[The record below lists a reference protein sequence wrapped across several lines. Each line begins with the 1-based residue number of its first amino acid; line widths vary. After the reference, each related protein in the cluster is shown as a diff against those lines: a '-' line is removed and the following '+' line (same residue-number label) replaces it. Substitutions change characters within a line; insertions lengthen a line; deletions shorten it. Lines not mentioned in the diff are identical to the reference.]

1 MKNLY
6 LGCDA
11 SKGYAD
17 FVIINENHDIIE
29 NNFQLDDC
37 FDGHQKLYEVLSKN
51 LQDEEFC
58 LCAGIESTGGY
69 ENNWYDLFCRF
80 KEVMD
85 IKAVRLN
92 PITVFHNA
100 KSSMK
105 RVTTDKIS
113 ALNIAN
119 YLIDHKHE
127 VTYDGISYFGP
138 LRRQWMFI
146 KMLKKQKGQ
155 ILNQLEK
162 LLYSSN
168 PELLQYCK
176 DCVPN
181 YILNLLEKYPTAKKI
196 SRAKARS
203 LASIPYITEGK
214 AAEIITAAKSSVAS
228 DNSEEIAFLI
238 SSIAKQIIM
247 QNKTISIQEKTL
259 EKLTDNEDVAI
270 LTSIPGIGNCS
281 AVGLLLEIGTIE
293 RFKSSK
299 KLASFFGLHPVF
311 KESGD
316 KIGAM
321 RMSKQGRKVPR
332 TILYMS
338 ALTAIRDNEMFQ
350 GLYEGYIANGKAK
363 LAAIGIIMHKL
374 LRIIYGVLK
383 NKAVYRASIDVQNR
397 EKHSKVQIKKS
408 KEVSSRRFQQFSAK
422 APISTKQTRKRKQ
435 QEKSQ
440 DVNNIECGINTP
452 ATDNQ
457 DNKR

>member
-29 NNFQLDDC
+29 TNFQLDDC
-37 FDGHQKLYEVLSKN
+37 FDGHQKLYEVISEN

-58 LCAGIESTGGY
+58 LHAGIESTGGY

-80 KEVMD
+80 KEVIN

-92 PITVFHNA
+92 PLTVFHNA

-105 RVTTDKIS
+105 RVTTDRVS

-127 VTYDGISYFGP
+127 VTYNEVSYFGP

-176 DCVPN
+176 DCVPK
-181 YILNLLEKYPTAKKI
+181 YILNLLEKYPTAKKL
-196 SRAKARS
+196 SRAKVKS
-203 LASIPYITEGK
+203 LASIPYIAEEK
-214 AAEIITAAKSSVAS
+214 AIEIITAAKSSVAS

-247 QNKTISIQEKTL
+247 QNKSISTQEKAL
-259 EKLTDNEDVAI
+259 EKLTDNEDVEI

-338 ALTAIRDNEMFQ
+338 ALTTIRDNEMFK

-383 NKAVYRASIDVQNR
+383 NRTAYKASIDIQNR
-397 EKHSKVQIKKS
+397 EKHRKVQIKKN

-440 DVNNIECGINTP
+440 DVNNIECGSCTS
-452 ATDNQ
+452 ATD
-457 DNKR
+457 D